1 MTEAMNDNNFEK
13 DPDLGEI
20 KPGHVCKHGI
30 RWPHPCQL
38 CDDLSYMTHIQESI
52 AKQPI
57 DPNESNSKLAE
68 ETSTLMK
75 KVFAELNK
83 PNGVL
88 FKRDDGNVIVVLIVD
103 GKWDWDNCKFFN
115 MEEMTDK
122 YDDVS
127 AKDPFEFVFLKW
139 DEENMK
145 MTTMDSKSVVPNYS
159 MSKLFAEGKLQKT
172 IEKDYENRYG
182 FI

>member
-30 RWPHPCQL
+30 RWPHPCQP

-57 DPNESNSKLAE
+57 DPSEGNSKLAE
-68 ETSTLMK
+68 ESLTLVK
-75 KVFAELNK
+75 KVFVKLNK

-88 FKRDDGNVIVVLIVD
+88 FRREDGNVIVILIKNN
-103 GKWDWDNCKFFN
+103 KWDWENCNIFDMTKMEDKF
-115 MEEMTDK
+115 E
-122 YDDVS
+122 DVS
-127 AKDPFEFVFLKW
+127 IKDPFEFVFIVW
-139 DEENMK
+139 DEEK
-145 MTTMDSKSVVPNYS
+145 MVFTSMDRKTFIPNYS
-159 MSKLFAEGKLQKT
+159 MSKLLYENKLQVI
-172 IEKDYENRYG
+172 IEKDYENQYG
-182 FI
+182 PI